1 VRLWE
6 TIVLRAAI
14 FYFYFFSE
22 EFWTGR
28 VFIWRRQRCL
38 AARIHQPGL
47 LLFQFIMLTVKS
59 CSVWLQA

>member
-14 FYFYFFSE
+14 FYFLFSE

-47 LLFQFIMLTVKS
+47 LLFQFIVLTVKS
-59 CSVWLQA
+59 CSVWSQA